1 MLTAT
6 LPMNSSDST
15 ERRNNMA
22 PKKSGLGRGL
32 GSLLTD
38 NSIEENSSVQPMKL
52 NLMDIEPNKEQA
64 RKIFDEA
71 ALSELADSI
80 AQHGVLQ
87 PLLVRPLLGGG
98 YQLIAGERRWRAS
111 RMAGLTQV
119 PVIIKELSDDEA
131 AVISLIENL
140 QREDLNPVE
149 EAFGFSS
156 LIKDFNLTQ
165 EEAAQRVGKSRPAVA
180 NALRLLKL
188 PESVIELVRENKL
201 SAGHA
206 RTLVAIEDEKVLV
219 SVANLIVEK
228 GLSVRETEKL
238 VKSLTAEK
246 KPSKTKKSTRNPFFD
261 EVELSLNNSLGR
273 KAKVVTKNG
282 KESGTLEIDFYDKE
296 DLARIAKILA
306 ALE

>member
-1 MLTAT
+1 
-6 LPMNSSDST
+6 
-15 ERRNNMA
+15 MA
-22 PKKSGLGRGL
+22 PKKGGLGRGIN
-32 GSLLTD
+32 SLLSD
-38 NSIEENSSVQPMKL
+38 NSLEENMSSQAVKL
-52 NLMDIEPNKEQA
+52 NILDIEPNKEQA
-64 RKIFDEA
+64 RKQFDEA

-87 PLLVRPLLGGG
+87 PLLVRPIFGGG

-111 RMAGLTQV
+111 RIAGLTQV

-149 EAFGFSS
+149 EALGFAS
-156 LIKDFNLTQ
+156 LIKDFDLTQ
-165 EEAAQRVGKSRPAVA
+165 EEAAKRVGKSRPVVA

-188 PESVIELVRENKL
+188 PEKVLDYVRENKL

-206 RTLVAIEDEKVLV
+206 RAIAAIDDEKTALLEAEAV
-219 SVANLIVEK
+219 IEK
-228 GLSVRETEKL
+228 GLSVRETERM
-238 VKSLTAEK
+238 VKALTAEK
-246 KPSKTKKSTRNPFFD
+246 KAKKPSRSRHSFFD

-273 KAKVVTKNG
+273 KAKVITKEG
-282 KESGTLEIDFYDKE
+282 KECGTLEIAFFDKD
-296 DLARIAKILA
+296 DLARIANILS

>member
-1 MLTAT
+1 
-6 LPMNSSDST
+6 
-15 ERRNNMA
+15 MA

-32 GSLLTD
+32 DSLLFD
-38 NSIEENSSVQPMKL
+38 NSLEETSGASPVKL

-64 RKIFDEA
+64 RKHFDEE

-87 PLLVRPLLGGG
+87 PLLVRPMIGGG
-98 YQLIAGERRWRAS
+98 YQLVAGERRWRAS
-111 RMAGLTQV
+111 RIAGLTQV
-119 PVIIKELSDDEA
+119 PVVIKELSDTEA

-149 EAFGFSS
+149 EALGFAS
-156 LIKDFNLTQ
+156 LMKDFSLTQ

-188 PESVIELVRENKL
+188 PEKVLDMVRENKL

-206 RTLVAIEDEKVLV
+206 RALAALSDEK
-219 SVANLIVEK
+219 LIISTAELIIAK
-228 GLSVRETEKL
+228 ALSVRATEKL
-238 VKSLTAEK
+238 VKSLAAEK
-246 KPSKTKKSTRNPFFD
+246 KEKDKKKPSRNTFFD
-261 EVELSLNNSLGR
+261 EVELSLNNTLGR
-273 KAKVVTKNG
+273 KAKVITKNG
-282 KESGTLEIDFYDKE
+282 KDCGTLEIAFYDKD
-296 DLARIAKILA
+296 DLARIASILA